1 MKTLAERIVYLR
13 ETLLR
18 LTQVEFAKKIG
29 VTRGAVGNWELGGQ
43 IRPKNLM
50 AISKYAQVSLDWLV
64 NGEGET
70 PAPQLPIK
78 DVTEVTVRVMAS
90 MTGIHWSDREIILVA
105 DIIRE
110 FYARQQFAPGLL
122 RTALEQLQLD
132 IQKVLLTGR

>member
-1 MKTLAERIVYLR
+1 MHPGHIYY
-13 ETLLR
+13 
-18 LTQVEFAKKIG
+18 F
-29 VTRGAVGNWELGGQ
+29 RGAVGNWELGGQ

-90 MTGIHWSDREIILVA
+90 MTG
-105 DIIRE
+105 
-110 FYARQQFAPGLL
+110 FTGL
-122 RTALEQLQLD
+122 
-132 IQKVLLTGR
+132 IVK